1 MESEMI
7 VLKRKF
13 NILNIVIVLLI
24 GVLGYFIFLPP
35 LNVTSMQFWF
45 FVMFLLFIFVI
56 LSTFN
61 KISVQVIRNKK
72 FHYSV
77 IGKLPLLIFAV
88 PILILVVNFILSPL
102 FNSKGFSSRIA
113 IVEDTEENNFISEI
127 SEVDFSALPLL
138 DKDSSR
144 RLGDRVMGQM
154 PELVS
159 QFYVSNLYTQINY
172 KNEIIRVTPLE
183 YNGIFKYLSNY
194 KDGVMGYI
202 TVNSTTGEANL
213 IKLSEGMKYMP
224 SAYLFKDLNRHLRFS
239 YPTKIFGESNFE
251 IDNDGNPYWITPT
264 LKYIG
269 VELREDVEGIIITD
283 AITGKCEFYKVGEV
297 PAWVDHV
304 YNASLIISMVND
316 WGMYREGFFNSMFGQ
331 KNVVATTDGYNY
343 MVMDDDVY
351 LYTGITSVSSDESNL
366 GFILTNLRTKDTRF
380 YSVPGAE
387 EYSAMSSAVGQ
398 VQQMRYTSTFP
409 LLINLNN
416 RPTYLVSLKDD
427 AGLVKMYGFIDVND
441 YQKVVV
447 TDSSKGIEVAANNYL
462 NNVSFD
468 INNDLLEERVIMIK
482 SINTAIVDGNTYYYF
497 VGNDDKKYYVS
508 INADSKKL
516 PFVKIGDSVK
526 IKIYNEKD
534 VTEIIE
540 ITL

>member
-1 MESEMI
+1 M
-7 VLKRKF
+7 KNKF
-13 NILNIVIVLLI
+13 WNIAITIVIGLI
-24 GVLGYFIFLPP
+24 DYFIFLPP
-35 LNVTSMQFWF
+35 INVTSMQFWSF
-45 FVMFLLFIFVI
+45 IMFLLLIFMV
-56 LSTFN
+56 LN
-61 KISVQVIRNKK
+61 LISRLGIQIIKTKK
-72 FHYSV
+72 V
-77 IGKLPLLIFAV
+77 RLGMLGKLPFSLVII
-88 PILILVVNFILSPL
+88 PILILIVNFVLSPL
-102 FNSKGFSSRIA
+102 FNSNAFSKRIT
-113 IVEDTEENNFISEI
+113 IVEDTEEKNFITEVNK
-127 SEVDFSALPLL
+127 VDFKSLPLL
-138 DKDSSR
+138 DKDSSS

-159 QFYVSNLYTQINY
+159 QFYVSDLYTQINY
-172 KNEIIRVTPLE
+172 NNEIVRVTPLE
-183 YNGIFKYLSNY
+183 YNGIFKYISNY

-202 TVNSTTGEANL
+202 TVNSTTGES
-213 IKLSEGMKYMP
+213 KLVKLDEGMKYMP
-224 SAYLFKDLNRHLRFS
+224 SAYLMKDLARHLRFS

-264 LKYIG
+264 KKYVG
-269 VELREDVEGIIITD
+269 VELREDVSGLIITN
-283 AITGKCEFYKVGEV
+283 AITGKSEYYDVEDI
-297 PAWVDHV
+297 PSWVDHV

-316 WGMYREGFFNSMFGQ
+316 WGKYREGFFNSMFGQ

-366 GFILTNLRTKDTRF
+366 GFILTNMRTKDTRF

-427 AGLVKMYGFIDVND
+427 AGLVKMYGFIDVSD

-468 INNDLLEERVIMIK
+468 IDNSLLEERIINVK
-482 SINTAIVDGNTYYYF
+482 SINNAIIDGNTYYYIISSD
-497 VGNDDKKYYVS
+497 NKKYYVS
-508 INADSKKL
+508 INVDSKNL
-516 PFVKIGDSVK
+516 PFVKVGDSLK
-526 IKIYNEKD
+526 IKIYNEND

-540 ITL
+540 ILK